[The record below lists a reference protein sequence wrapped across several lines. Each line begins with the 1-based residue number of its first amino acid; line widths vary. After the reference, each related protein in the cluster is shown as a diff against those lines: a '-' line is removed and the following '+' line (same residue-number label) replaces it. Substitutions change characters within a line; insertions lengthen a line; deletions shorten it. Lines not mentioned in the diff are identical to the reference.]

1 MLNKLTISNFAI
13 VSELS
18 LEFSA
23 GLNVFTGETGAGKS
37 ILIEALGFLL
47 GARGSSSWLR
57 SGAERLSVTG
67 VFSGRTVRR
76 ELDRGG
82 KTRALIDGKTV
93 PLAALA
99 AFGEGLVDFHGQHEH
114 QALLKPAVQM
124 RCLDAF
130 GGLEGQRA
138 AVERAYEAWSG
149 LKAELEAGRLSDEER
164 ARRLEFGSFQ
174 LSEID
179 AARLRPGEE
188 EELAAALPR
197 LQGGERLRALAD
209 SAYEMLYSQ
218 EGSAL
223 GLLLKAE
230 RALAELCRID
240 ESLRER
246 HEALQSARLAV
257 DDVARAV
264 DAYRESVEAD
274 PARLEAALSRSDAL
288 SRLKKKYGATVA
300 DILALR
306 EKVAADLSLLEGAGQ
321 RVGELEKELPEAG
334 KRLDSACACLHKSR
348 MKAARALSAALL
360 KELKV
365 LGMAQAGFSVSVEL
379 EEGRYSRAGG
389 DLVEFLMA
397 PNPGEPLRPVK
408 AIASGGELA
417 RVMLALKTVLAD
429 DVPVLVFD
437 EVDAGI
443 GGLVARAVG
452 ERLSRLAASRQ
463 VLCVTHLPQVACFAQ
478 THFQVAKE
486 VASGR
491 TTARVE
497 RLDGARRLEAVA
509 RMLGG
514 REATAASRKHAQEL
528 LENSLA

>member
-1 MLNKLTISNFAI
+1 MEKLTVSNFAV

-18 LEFSA
+18 LDFSP

-57 SGAERLSVTG
+57 AGSERLSVTG
-67 VFSGRTVRR
+67 VFGGRIVKR

-82 KTRALIDGKTV
+82 KTRALIDGTAV
-93 PLAALA
+93 PIAALA

-114 QALLKPAVQM
+114 QELLKPAVQM
-124 RCLDAF
+124 NCLDAF
-130 GGLEGQRA
+130 GGLGKQRA
-138 AVERAYEAWSG
+138 DVEKVYDEWSR
-149 LKAELEAGRLSDEER
+149 LKAELEAGRLSEEER
-164 ARRLEFGSFQ
+164 ARRLEFWSFQ
-174 LSEID
+174 LAEID
-179 AARLRPGEE
+179 AARLRTGEE
-188 EELAAALPR
+188 EELAAVLPR
-197 LQGGERLRALAD
+197 LRGGERLRALAD
-209 SAYEMLYSQ
+209 SAHGMLYSQ
-218 EGSAL
+218 EGSVL

-230 RALAELCRID
+230 RALEELCRID
-240 ESLRER
+240 ESLRQG
-246 HEALQSARLAV
+246 HDALQSARLVV
-257 DDVARAV
+257 DDVARAL
-264 DAYRESVEAD
+264 DAYRGSVESD
-274 PARLEAALSRSDAL
+274 PARLEAALSRADVL
-288 SRLKKKYGATVA
+288 SRLKKKYGATVE
-300 DILALR
+300 DMLALR
-306 EKVAADLSLLEGAGQ
+306 GKLAADLALLDGAGE
-321 RVGELEKELPEAG
+321 RAGELEKELAQAG
-334 KRLDSACACLHKSR
+334 ARLDVCCAFLHKSR
-348 MKAARALSAALL
+348 VKAARALSAALL
-360 KELKV
+360 KEFKV
-365 LGMAQAGFSVSVEL
+365 LGMAHAGFSVGVEL
-379 EEGRYSRAGG
+379 EEGRSSRAGG

-397 PNPGEPLRPVK
+397 PNPGEPLRPIK
-408 AIASGGELA
+408 AIASGGELS

-478 THFQVAKE
+478 SHFEVVKE

-491 TTARVE
+491 TATRVE

-514 REATAASRKHAQEL
+514 RQATAASRKHAQEL